1 MSDPIERRVIPDRN
15 EQAALDYRG
24 GETLNSGVVA
34 SPQQARVFGTD
45 APTEALDYA
54 MRVGGEVLQAE
65 HQKKVRRD
73 YVSGKILSSQGE
85 TLTNLRKNMA
95 SPATIKGF
103 RAMEASTDSMQ
114 WFNAQAA
121 EIENA
126 DKELAPDEYREK
138 LVSSLERIQ
147 SDDPETQ
154 RLIDAIAAEYLPKLA
169 SAQITQH
176 EAWKKDK
183 TIKAYTDHIFSA
195 GGSAATDDATVD
207 SMLDMSNRV
216 AGMSEDEQKAA
227 IVEATAKGLAMDQV
241 RLYERLAE
249 GGFKGLEA
257 RQIEALRSRYDAYQV
272 EQANKFSRE
281 LTLEFSGLLNNV
293 QLGRIGEA
301 AAVDQAI
308 AMRDKYAKND
318 KWLSSVTGQIT
329 AAYRGYAN
337 QRASEA
343 RSEAKLN
350 AREAERAA
358 AEAAKNEDLDKI
370 YAPITQRFMMELSQ
384 NVITGDLDID
394 AALELVEEYGKEL
407 NLNDTTLWRKAASDV
422 LNAEQQRWGEH
433 RTQAAAAARAQAIED
448 QKNAEAT
455 LALSG
460 GAASFG
466 AAKPEVQKL
475 AMNIAKQ
482 SIVQQAIQNIPGD
495 DSDPEIEAQRA
506 DYVMA
511 NTAQLMMEY
520 NYVDPAIKGSMSA
533 TLGGNFL
540 DPRTNRPSEAAQRNF
555 AVWGAMYAQN
565 RQLAE
570 KYLPDEET
578 LQLAIQAY
586 EFDTSM
592 SDTEAAL
599 SQALQNRNTDPR
611 SLTERREATERALR
625 DPNTQGVLDGA
636 IGNYFGGMA
645 QNNSLLSGGLEV
657 LLTDSTRDDWKYSDP
672 RVSQETVSANPLVKD
687 MLKRE
692 FANYKN
698 MYPQVSNS
706 VAAQRATDI
715 VMSRTAIIGNSVVFA
730 DKSEPPLK
738 EQMGLGEFANYPG
751 VENAAVMAYLREF
764 GNNIWPGKWEERQE
778 NLKGTFFLNPVG
790 DRSTASAE
798 GTGLMGDIDVR
809 YDHTQRMF
817 LITPKFHKATPS
829 RINALGQAVADLP
842 SDVLNW
848 ATGTAE
854 RYDEVMMDTY
864 KIEPSQ
870 IGEFFRNKMSAAR
883 RAQRND

>member
-1 MSDPIERRVIPDRN
+1 MRDPIERRVIPDRN

-65 HQKKVRRD
+65 HQKQVRRD
-73 YVSGKILSSQGE
+73 YINGKILSSQGE

-95 SPATIKGF
+95 SPATLKGF
-103 RAMEASTDSMQ
+103 RSMEASTASMQ
-114 WFNAQAA
+114 RFNAQAA

-126 DKELAPDEYREK
+126 DKELTPDEYREK

-169 SAQITQH
+169 SAQITQY
-176 EAWKKDK
+176 EAWKKEK

-207 SMLDMSNRV
+207 SMLDLSNRV

-249 GGFKGLEA
+249 GGFKGLES
-257 RQIEALRSRYDAYQV
+257 RQIEALRARYDAYQI

-343 RSEAKLN
+343 RMEAKAN
-350 AREAERAA
+350 AREEERAA

-384 NVITGDLDID
+384 NVITNDLDID

-407 NLNDTTLWRKAASDV
+407 NLNDPTLWRKAASDV
-422 LNAEQQRWGEH
+422 LNAEQQRWGEQ
-433 RTQAAAAARAQAIED
+433 RTRAAAAARAQATED
-448 QKNAEAT
+448 QKNAEAA
-455 LALSG
+455 LALSSP
-460 GAASFG
+460 ASFG
-466 AAKPEVQKL
+466 AAKTEVQNR

-482 SIVQQAIQNIPGD
+482 NIVQQAIQNIPGD

-520 NYVDPAIKGSMSA
+520 NHVDPAIKGSMAA

-555 AVWGAMYAQN
+555 AVWGAMYARN

-625 DPNTQGVLDGA
+625 DPNTQGVIDGA

-751 VENAAVMAYLREF
+751 VENAAVMSYLREF
-764 GNNIWPGKWEERQE
+764 GNNIWPGKWEERMK
-778 NLKGTFFLNPVG
+778 NLEGSWRDNPAA
-790 DRSTASAE
+790 DRDE
-798 GTGLMGDIDVR
+798 TGLMGDIDVR

-817 LITPKFHKATPS
+817 LITPKFHTRYP
-829 RINALGQAVADLP
+829 NAVERLGETITDLP
-842 SDVLNW
+842 STVLNW

-854 RYDEVMMDTY
+854 RYDEVMMETY
-864 KIEPSQ
+864 NIEPSQ
-870 IGEFFRNKMSAAR
+870 IGEFFRNKMAAAR
-883 RAQRND
+883 RAQRNN